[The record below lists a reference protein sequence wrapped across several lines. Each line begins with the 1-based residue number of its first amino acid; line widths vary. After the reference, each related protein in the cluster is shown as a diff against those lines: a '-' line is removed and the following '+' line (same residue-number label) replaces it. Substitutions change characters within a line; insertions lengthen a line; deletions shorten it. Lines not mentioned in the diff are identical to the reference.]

1 MQQVCLA
8 QSTLLL
14 FPLWPVCGRGEV
26 AVSSLNISV
35 GCNRGS
41 RISVISVGSALVG
54 KHDYAWHAK
63 TIPTRGNLFL
73 PVRLLVWADGR
84 GTVAQADNAAR
95 AELQGA
101 PKQKLLKQKHIR
113 KCHWVKHK
121 KMLICCLDVSPDMQ
135 LLWQ

>member
-35 GCNRGS
+35 GCNWGS

-54 KHDYAWHAK
+54 KHDYAWHAMTIGRFLHPK
-63 TIPTRGNLFL
+63 TKPQRI
-73 PVRLLVWADGR
+73 
-84 GTVAQADNAAR
+84 NAST
-95 AELQGA
+95 LQ
-101 PKQKLLKQKHIR
+101 PISFN
-113 KCHWVKHK
+113 
-121 KMLICCLDVSPDMQ
+121 I
-135 LLWQ
+135 